1 MKEQLFQEVIVWR
14 EENDNTL
21 YRYRVLQSVETG
33 KYCVYGC
40 ALIHRHNYENV
51 SIQQH
56 HEFAFRQALL
66 AQGLG
71 REDEEM
77 FDSIEEAIAYFERD

>member
-1 MKEQLFQEVIVWR
+1 VWR

-21 YRYRVLQSVETG
+21 YRFRVLQNVETG
-33 KYCVYGC
+33 KYSVYGC
-40 ALIHRHNYENV
+40 AHIHRHDYENV

-56 HEFAFRQALL
+56 QEFAFRQALF

-77 FDSIEEAIAYFERD
+77 FDSIEEAIADFESE